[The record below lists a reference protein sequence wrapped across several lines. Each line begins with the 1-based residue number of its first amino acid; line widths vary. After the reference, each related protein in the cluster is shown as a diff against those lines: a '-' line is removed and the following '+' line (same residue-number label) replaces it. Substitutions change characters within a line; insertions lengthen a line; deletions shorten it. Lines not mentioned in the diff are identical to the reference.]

1 MENNQVGLLVSTVF
15 SGDTPAQALSNS
27 HSIEM
32 RLSFNKKVLIFFVY
46 AFLGWVWETVYH
58 YFQHGELVKRG
69 FLIGFYCPIYG
80 FSALAV
86 LFLLSPFKKNIL
98 LLFLFSA
105 LFITI
110 LEYVTSV
117 VLQIV
122 FKTTWWDYHDMPF
135 NIDGR
140 VALPV
145 SLFWGLLCVLALK
158 YIHPKVMRLIAY
170 LDGRFG
176 SMLSAIILFVM
187 ISDFLITLIRTLA
200 FWGR

>member
-1 MENNQVGLLVSTVF
+1 MENNQVGALEADIF
-15 SGDTPAQALSNS
+15 SEDSSAQELSNS
-27 HSIEM
+27 HVNQEI
-32 RLSFNKKVLIFFVY
+32 LSFNKKVLIFFAY
-46 AFLGWVWETVYH
+46 AFLGWVWETFYH

-69 FLIGFYCPIYG
+69 FLMGLYCPIYG

-86 LFLLSPFKKNIL
+86 LFLLNPFKKNIL
-98 LLFLFSA
+98 LMFFFSA
-105 LFITI
+105 LFITV

-117 VLQIV
+117 ILQVV
-122 FKTTWWDYHDMPF
+122 FHTTWWDYHDMPF

-158 YIHPKVMRLIAY
+158 YAHPKVMRLITY
-170 LDGRFG
+170 LEGRFG
-176 SMLSAIILFVM
+176 NVLCVIVLFVM

-200 FWGR
+200 F